1 MPINKQELSKLSPEN
16 RIKKLKSM
24 EEEKKR
30 EVGEIGELIKKS
42 MQELKTAK
50 IADDITPE
58 HKPVD
63 ISRLFETTGEQ
74 RLERTAKQETSPFA
88 LTKGAKAYQVLS
100 EVYESYTKLRQFYS
114 IVSAG
119 GSLTEEERNL
129 VGQIGERIN
138 KAERY
143 STAGEKTTDILDA
156 SRAIIYKLEQ
166 EKGLPRRWR
175 S

>member
-74 RLERTAKQETSPFA
+74 RLERTAKQEAPPGA
-88 LTKGAKAYQVLS
+88 LVKGAKAYHAAA
-100 EVYESYTKLRQFYS
+100 EVYEHYTKLRQFYG

-119 GSLTEEERNL
+119 GNLTEEQKVEA
-129 VGQIGERIN
+129 GKIGERITEW
-138 KAERY
+138 KYRPSGQE
-143 STAGEKTTDILDA
+143 TADILNA
-156 SRAIIYKLEQ
+156 SLAIFYKLEQ
-166 EKGLPRRWR
+166 ETGLPRRLR